1 MTNNDQDA
9 KIKLVANIRLDR
21 ARLYSFENKTR
32 NSKDQKRRKKN
43 PRYAQ
48 PATPNH
54 KAEKHQRGVS
64 CNSVTSAIYIVIVI
78 RLQENVVLIR

>member
-1 MTNNDQDA
+1 MIDNAQEA

-32 NSKDQKRRKKN
+32 TSKDQKRKKKT
-43 PRYAQ
+43 RYAQ

-54 KAEKHQRGVS
+54 KTEKHQRGVS
-64 CNSVTSAIYIVIVI
+64 CNSVTSAIYIVTVI

>member
-32 NSKDQKRRKKN
+32 TSKDQKRRKKKKQDTLN
-43 PRYAQ
+43 L
-48 PATPNH
+48 
-54 KAEKHQRGVS
+54 QRPTTRRKS
-64 CNSVTSAIYIVIVI
+64 ISAV
-78 RLQENVVLIR
+78 